1 MMCCS
6 HATSF
11 FLVSLA
17 AALPAQATFHAE
29 AGKKLLPAD
38 VAIERVAGGYRFLE
52 GPVWR
57 ADTQEL
63 VFSDMPANQWHVW
76 SASAGGCK
84 PWKASAGANGN
95 TLDLQG
101 LVISCQHGA
110 RNVVRHQAD
119 GSMEVLVDA
128 FDGKPLN
135 SPNDVVVRGDGTIW
149 FTDPTYGLGQ
159 RERQQPGNFVYRFDP
174 AQKRATVV
182 QRDFEMPNGLCFS
195 PDQQILY
202 VADSGKPDRVGVFAV
217 RGDGTLG
224 AATVWLAGG
233 ADGIRCDAQ
242 GNLWTAARDGVRCYS
257 PDGEHLLTLALP
269 EKPANLAFGGAK
281 RDQLFV
287 TARTTLYRVQTAV
300 AGAPVPA
307 GASAGA
313 ARKPADGG
321 GEGGGGGGGNG
332 AGGGSGGAK
341 AGGKAK

>member
-1 MMCCS
+1 MMRS
-6 HATSF
+6 NSVASF
-11 FLVSLA
+11 VLVSFA

-38 VAIERVAGGYRFLE
+38 VAVERVAGGYRFLE

-57 ADTQEL
+57 ADKQEL
-63 VFSDMPANQWHVW
+63 VFSDIPANQWLVW

-84 PWKASAGANGN
+84 PWKASEGANGN

-101 LVISCQHGA
+101 LFVSCQHGA
-110 RNVVRHQAD
+110 RNIVRHKAD
-119 GSMEVLVDA
+119 GGMEVVVDA

-135 SPNDVVVRGDGTIW
+135 SPNDVVVRSDGTIW
-149 FTDPTYGLGQ
+149 FTDPTYGLGE
-159 RERQQPGNFVYRFDP
+159 RERQQPGNFVYRYDP

-195 PDQQILY
+195 PDQQTLY
-202 VADSGKPDRVGVFAV
+202 VADSGKPDRIGVFPV

-224 AATVWLAGG
+224 AATMWLSGG

-242 GNLWTAARDGVRCYS
+242 GNLWTTARDGVRCYS
-257 PDGEHLLTLALP
+257 PEGEHLLTLALA

-281 RDQLFV
+281 LDQLFV
-287 TARTTLYRVQTAV
+287 TARTTLYRVQLAV
-300 AGAPVPA
+300 AGAGATPA
-307 GASAGA
+307 
-313 ARKPADGG
+313 KPA
-321 GEGGGGGGGNG
+321 EGGGGGGG
-332 AGGGSGGAK
+332 GGVK

>member
-1 MMCCS
+1 MMRC
-6 HATSF
+6 AYAVSF

-38 VAIERVAGGYRFLE
+38 VAVERVAGGYRFLE

-57 ADTQEL
+57 ADAQEL
-63 VFSDMPANQWHVW
+63 VFSDIPANQWLVW

-84 PWKASAGANGN
+84 PWKASEGANGN

-101 LVISCQHGA
+101 LVVSCQHGA
-110 RNVVRHQAD
+110 RNVVRHKAD
-119 GSMEVLVDA
+119 GSMEVVVDA

-135 SPNDVVVRGDGTIW
+135 SPNDVVVRNDGTIW

-174 AQKRATVV
+174 AQKRTTVV
-182 QRDFEMPNGLCFS
+182 QRDFDMPNGLCFA
-195 PDQQILY
+195 PDQQTLY
-202 VADSGKPDRVGVFAV
+202 VSDSGKPDRVGVFPV

-224 AATVWLAGG
+224 AATMWLSGG

-242 GNLWTAARDGVRCYS
+242 GNLWTTARDGVRCYS
-257 PDGEHLLTLALP
+257 PEGDHLLTLALP

-281 RDQLFV
+281 LDQLFV

-300 AGAPVPA
+300 AGVGAMAPA
-307 GASAGA
+307 KAS
-313 ARKPADGG
+313 
-321 GEGGGGGGGNG
+321 EGSG